1 MDKPV
6 YMKCGHATF
15 ATIGPDNIPICPIC
29 LCHEIA
35 DEPTLEGREARC
47 TYGCGSKRP
56 SSFDLPFFRYCPG
69 SEYDRYYCGCEGWD

>member
-1 MDKPV
+1 MSKTY
-6 YMKCGHATF
+6 YMKCGHTTTATLK
-15 ATIGPDNIPICPIC
+15 PDNIPICPIC

-47 TYGCGSKRP
+47 TYGCGSKRL
-56 SSFDLPFFRYCPG
+56 SSFDLPFFCYCPG

>member
-29 LCHEIA
+29 LCKDI
-35 DEPTLEGREARC
+35 EAPPVLINRQATC
-47 TYGCGSKRP
+47 IYGCGSISP
-56 SSFDLPFFRYCPG
+56 SSFDLPFFRYSP
-69 SEYDRYYCGCEGWD
+69 ELENDRYYCGCEGWD